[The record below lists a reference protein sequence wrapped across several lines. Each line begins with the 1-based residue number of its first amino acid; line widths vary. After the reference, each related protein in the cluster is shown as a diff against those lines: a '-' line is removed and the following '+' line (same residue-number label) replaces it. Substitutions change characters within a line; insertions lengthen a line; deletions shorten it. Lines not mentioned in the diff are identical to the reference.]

1 MKKEIMYYILA
12 LVICIDIFTTYI
24 VVLYLNATEINPL
37 CDNFIFFYDFKIL
50 ISWVGLIGVWFLRN
64 TLYWK
69 YEVSFLIILYGCV
82 IIKNLFGGVSHFWL

>member
-1 MKKEIMYYILA
+1 MKKEIMYYILV

-37 CDNFIFFYDFKIL
+37 CDNFNSFMFFKIL
-50 ISWVGLIGVWFLRN
+50 VSCLGLFGIWFLRN

-69 YEVSFLIILYGCV
+69 YEVMFLIILYGCV